1 MVMPNAIDVRQTRE
15 LFATFK
21 DNPVVVTTVG
31 CLCVAYML
39 VVIWARRED
48 AQDQAT

>member
-1 MVMPNAIDVRQTRE
+1 MPNAIDVRQTRE

-21 DNPVVVTTVG
+21 DNPVVVTIVG

-48 AQDQAT
+48 AQDQAR